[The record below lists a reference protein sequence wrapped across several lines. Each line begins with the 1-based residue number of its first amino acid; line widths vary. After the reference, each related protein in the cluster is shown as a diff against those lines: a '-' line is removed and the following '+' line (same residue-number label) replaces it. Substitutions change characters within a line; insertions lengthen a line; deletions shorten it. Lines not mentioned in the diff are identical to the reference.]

1 MVAHSLR
8 SGSHSQLVPALG
20 ETWGHSCTVRVVL
33 LRDSGTR
40 RAVLLKSP
48 SKREASVPYLIT
60 VSATVI
66 HQLFLVG
73 SLHHFCHWL
82 HYTLSL
88 QPSGVR
94 DAEVDPVVT
103 PVGVSPGGTLDDL
116 TADLEEQEIQELL
129 AEQERDG
136 EEVEQRSK
144 RPHLDSCPDATSGR
158 PLSTL
163 HVHQPA

>member
-8 SGSHSQLVPALG
+8 SGSQSQLVPALG

-33 LRDSGTR
+33 LPDSGTR

-66 HQLFLVG
+66 HQLFLIASFL
-73 SLHHFCHWL
+73 SLVAF
-82 HYTLSL
+82 YSVL

-94 DAEVDPVVT
+94 DAEVDPAVT
-103 PVGVSPGGTLDDL
+103 PVGVSPGGTNDDL

-129 AEQERDG
+129 AEQEGDG
-136 EEVEQRSK
+136 EEAEPRSK
-144 RPHLDSCPDATSGR
+144 RPHLDSCPDATSG

-163 HVHQPA
+163 HANQA